1 MSIQVATFN
10 VHHCAG
16 SDGRVDVE
24 RTAGVVRRTGA
35 QVIALQELDRNMA
48 RSGRLDQP
56 AELARLLEMEIF
68 FWPTLRRQSGEYGIA
83 LASVTG
89 WSQARFVTLPRLSAE
104 EPRGAI
110 VARVGPVDVVVTHLS
125 TVRQARRAQT
135 AVLAETA
142 LALEGPTVVMGDL
155 NQTERHLG
163 PLLEGGFTGAFG
175 HRTLP
180 RRFPRRQIDHIL
192 VAGDAAVERSW
203 TLPTAASDHFPL
215 VGSLAIP

>member
-16 SDGRVDVE
+16 SDGRVDLE
-24 RTAGVVRRTGA
+24 RTAAVARGTGA

-48 RSGRLDQP
+48 RSDRLDQP

-68 FWPTLRRQSGEYGIA
+68 FSSTLRRQGGEYGIA
-83 LASVTG
+83 LASMAG
-89 WSQARFVTLPRLSAE
+89 WSHARFVPLPRLSGE
-104 EPRGAI
+104 EPRGTI
-110 VARVGPVDVVVTHLS
+110 TARVGGLDVVVTHLS
-125 TVRQARRAQT
+125 TARRARRAQT
-135 AVLAETA
+135 AVLAEIA
-142 LALEGPTVVMGDL
+142 LGLEGPTVVMGDL
-155 NQTERHLG
+155 NQTARHLG

-192 VAGDAAVERSW
+192 VAGGVAVERSW

-215 VGSLAIP
+215 VASLAIP